1 MEAELFVLVDE
12 ELFDEAVPVA
22 AEVELVV
29 ELVVAQPVVAL
40 VVVEPEIAVV
50 VEPQLR

>member
-1 MEAELFVLVDE
+1 VEAELFASADE
-12 ELFDEAVPVA
+12 ELFDEVVPVA

-29 ELVVAQPVVAL
+29 EQPVVAL
-40 VVVEPEIAVV
+40 AEAVPEVAVV